1 MSIMKVEDH
10 IRNIKESLDVIK
22 ESIQKGIQ
30 ERQRTIGFNTS
41 VAAAEM
47 LEVYLHQ
54 NNLINPGASI
64 KHDLFSS
71 LNKTKEVLNFDF
83 PNKDKII
90 SLLYEIESKRNLL
103 CYGKPQPIE
112 TIKKVLELFNEL
124 KSIFNEMGVKW
135 S

>member
-1 MSIMKVEDH
+1 MKIEDH

-22 ESIQKGIQ
+22 ESIQKGVQ

-41 VAAAEM
+41 VAASEM

-64 KHDLFSS
+64 KHDLFNS
-71 LNKTKEVLNFDF
+71 LNKTKDILNFDF

-90 SLLYEIESKRNLL
+90 SILHEIESKRNLL
-103 CYGKPQPIE
+103 CYGKPQAIE